1 MKKFNVIFEVFMGD
15 GHPVNETVTVEAGN
29 KKNACSR
36 ALLEMSKRVVYSGK
50 FKRIKSVEEVA

>member
-1 MKKFNVIFEVFMGD
+1 MKKFNVVFEVFMGN
-15 GHPVNETVTVEAGN
+15 GSQISETITVEAGN

-36 ALLEMSKRVVYSGK
+36 ALLEMSKRGIYYGK